1 MIKSKFDKNLNF
13 EVIDCCAAPGN
24 KTLQLSDLFS
34 ESKVIAFEKDNNRC
48 QLLTKRVKLYNT
60 VQNISVMNDDFLL
73 INPQDFPKV
82 EVILCDPSCSGSGTL
97 NNHYSDINNVSC
109 CLNMAGSDLEKNE
122 ISRLSNLSGFQVKIL
137 LHAMKFPK

>member
-1 MIKSKFDKNLNF
+1 
-13 EVIDCCAAPGN
+13 
-24 KTLQLSDLFS
+24 LFS

-73 INPQDFPKV
+73 VNPKDFPKV

-97 NNHYSDINNVSC
+97 NNHYSDIIWTTTFAEARYLRSQYPEKEYGYDWTDTISNFIEIAPPRLKS
-109 CLNMAGSDLEKNE
+109 LAMALPSAYDYKIDLV
-122 ISRLSNLSGFQVKIL
+122 G
-137 LHAMKFPK
+137 